1 MQFGNWSLIPY
12 ILHPIFALVPMFV
25 FIFMVF
31 RGRQNT
37 SGIMVGILLIALIT
51 GQNAGMVA
59 NAFRQSMG
67 SVTTLIGVIIMVGAG
82 LGFVMTQARVT
93 HTLVY
98 WIVKYIGV
106 NTQRKAKISLVVCS
120 ILICGL
126 LGTLGG
132 GNAVIAPILI
142 PVMASLGITPSVV
155 AVLFNVAGQSGLM
168 LGPLAGVTLIT
179 MEMTGLTYGQLM
191 AGAVIPFIIF
201 WLGGAWIAV
210 KYTQKRTE
218 GKEAYELTDDMKDIS
233 SITVTPRQ
241 RLSTIAFLVS
251 FVALIIYGILTSQG
265 VNYALLVLVIL
276 CAVVGVTSRMP
287 IDEVVTSVGKGVAS
301 MAHMFLIFVSLD
313 VLINYITFAGGFSA
327 LAGFMEGFTGEN
339 PIAIMFMALA
349 VGTFGME
356 AAAVAEIRIIGELFG
371 EAARTAGLPMTLFAL
386 SMICANRI
394 TGALY
399 PSTNLVGQLGIARC
413 NNTKEVLR
421 AHWIACASAMAFVVV
436 WSIIGPLVLG

>member
-1 MQFGNWSLIPY
+1 MQLGSWSLIQYPS
-12 ILHPIFALVPMFV
+12 LLALIPMFV

-37 SGIMVGILLIALIT
+37 SGIMVGILLITIMT
-51 GQNAGMVA
+51 GQNPRMIAA
-59 NAFRQSMG
+59 AFHQSLG
-67 SVTTLIGVIIMVGAG
+67 SVTTLIGIIIMVGAG
-82 LGFVMTQARVT
+82 LGVVMTDARVT
-93 HTLVY
+93 HTLVH

-106 NTQRKAKISLVVCS
+106 NTQKKAKISLVVCS
-120 ILICGL
+120 MLICGL

-142 PVMASLGITPSVV
+142 PVMASLGVTPSVV

-191 AGAVIPFIIF
+191 VGAVIPFILF
-201 WLGGAWIAV
+201 WLGGAWFAV
-210 KYTQKRTE
+210 KRTQRRTE

-233 SITVTPRQ
+233 SIVITPREKFT
-241 RLSTIAFLVS
+241 TIVFLVS
-251 FVALIIYGILTSQG
+251 FIGMIVYGIITRQG
-265 VNYALLVLVIL
+265 VSYALLVLIVL
-276 CAVVGVTSRMP
+276 CAVVGIASRMK
-287 IDEVVTSVGKGVAS
+287 IDQVVTSVGKGVAS
-301 MAHMFLIFVSLD
+301 MSYMLLIFVSLD
-313 VLINYITFAGGFSA
+313 VLINYITVAGGFSA
-327 LAGFMEGFTGEN
+327 LAGLMEGFTGEN
-339 PIAIMFMALA
+339 PTAIMFMALL

-371 EAARTAGLPMTLFAL
+371 EAARVAGLPMTLFAL

-413 NNTKEVLR
+413 SNTKEVLR
-421 AHWIACASAMAFVVV
+421 AHWIACGSAMFFVIV
-436 WSIIGPLVLG
+436 WSIVGVRVLG